1 MKFIVTASKS
11 FAAAK
16 AEEPQTVDAIAQAGG
31 QILNDKEADGSYGGR
46 TLRVE
51 FANAASADKAQKA
64 LPAGWKIH
72 PHTEYGPPKTF

>member
-16 AEEPQTVDAIAQAGG
+16 AEEQQAVDAIAQAGG
-31 QILNDKEADGSYGGR
+31 TVLNDKEADGSYGGR

-51 FANAASADKAQKA
+51 FANAAAANKVQKA
-64 LPAGWKIH
+64 LPAGWKIY
-72 PHTEYGPPKTF
+72 PHTEYGLPKTF